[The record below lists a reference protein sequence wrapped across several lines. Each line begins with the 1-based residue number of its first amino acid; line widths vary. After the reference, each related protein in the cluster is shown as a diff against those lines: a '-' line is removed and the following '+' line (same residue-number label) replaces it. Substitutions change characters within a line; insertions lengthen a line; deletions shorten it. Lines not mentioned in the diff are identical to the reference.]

1 MGKTDSQRHLAAGLA
16 RRVSGARRNRGVGRW
31 CAAGALALLLS
42 ATTGCMKMFEDM
54 GMTETTHKKDGK
66 TQYGGD
72 ATVSVADNSRGRGR
86 SSTHANSKPSGGST
100 ANGSTAKSD
109 TGWFGGGRGK
119 SSKGAA
125 SPDYLVDTESNIIR
139 VNKIISSNPWLSFDP
154 DGTKKIDGIRITV
167 YLEAPDKPKG
177 VFGDGTLIVQMYQLD
192 HATDGLETAKLA
204 KEWEL
209 PPEKAFPWRAT
220 NESLLG
226 KGYSLRLQWG
236 DDAKINGR
244 QAAFIVKYKRS
255 DGKVI
260 ASTRQVMKVPAA
272 PSVAVSQ

>member
-1 MGKTDSQRHLAAGLA
+1 MQ
-16 RRVSGARRNRGVGRW
+16 
-31 CAAGALALLLS
+31 
-42 ATTGCMKMFEDM
+42 MFQDM
-54 GMTETTHKKDGK
+54 GMTETTNKSDGK
-66 TQYGGD
+66 KTYGGD
-72 ATVSVADNSRGRGR
+72 ATVSVAEGSRGRSR
-86 SSTHANSKPSGGST
+86 AAARPNNKSGG
-100 ANGSTAKSD
+100 GSAKSD
-109 TGWFGGGRGK
+109 GGWFGGNRGK
-119 SSKGAA
+119 PGQGAG
-125 SPDYLVDTESNIIR
+125 SEDYLADTESNIIR

-177 VFGDGTLIVQMYQLD
+177 VFGDGTILVQMYQLD
-192 HATDGLETAKLA
+192 RGADGLESAKLMKA
-204 KEWEL
+204 WEL
-209 PPEKAFPWRAT
+209 PPEKAYPWRAT

-236 DDAKINGR
+236 DDVKINGR